1 MNNTMNISHSISIGD
16 RVAGLMVALALLIVG
31 TGFMVLGVTLLPVIG
46 ILIAISAFGLAFHF
60 LTQKAILNERMAGF
74 LVPNDVMFHA
84 GHGWARLGRKHI
96 FTVGMDDFAAKL
108 LGRADSISLP
118 AQGSRVKQGAPGW
131 QMKADSKSILMLSPI
146 DGEVVQVNRDVIDSP
161 DLAFND
167 PYGNGWLFRVRN
179 FDSPEGSKNMV
190 PAAGI
195 RKWLEEIREAL
206 HSRQGMA
213 TAGLVQDG
221 GEPVRGLA
229 KAVDPQRW
237 DELAREFLLTK

>member
-1 MNNTMNISHSISIGD
+1 
-16 RVAGLMVALALLIVG
+16 
-31 TGFMVLGVTLLPVIG
+31 
-46 ILIAISAFGLAFHF
+46 
-60 LTQKAILNERMAGF
+60 
-74 LVPNDVMFHA
+74 
-84 GHGWARLGRKHI
+84 
-96 FTVGMDDFAAKL
+96 
-108 LGRADSISLP
+108 
-118 AQGSRVKQGAPGW
+118 
-131 QMKADSKSILMLSPI
+131 
-146 DGEVVQVNRDVIDSP
+146 
-161 DLAFND
+161 
-167 PYGNGWLFRVRN
+167 LFRVRN